1 MTAIGRWLLATPCRV
16 DRWIFADG
24 DLDRLLLVRRL
35 LAVLMTVRV
44 LTWRYHDYAELPQSL
59 VHPVWYWSWS
69 STMPPVGVMLVIQ
82 VIGVAAGVAV
92 LMGRR
97 ANQAFVVLW
106 CCFVALAGL
115 RAGLG
120 KVLHN
125 DALPILAIIPFL
137 WPIADRAVQRGSGAP
152 QDEPAGQ
159 TAGWQIR
166 SAQLVVATIYTL
178 TGVQKLRHSGPDWFL
193 TDNMAWI
200 MSSVSGDGGGLS
212 AIPTAIAREPLLW
225 RPAGYALLFAELL
238 FPLVFLNRWT
248 RAVLVTCV
256 VALHLITLVTLR
268 LDYLSWVWVV
278 LVLFVDW
285 RAVRARPSSHRSP
298 GSRLARSAALG

>member
-1 MTAIGRWLLATPCRV
+1 MNALAQRLVATPGRL
-16 DRWIFADG
+16 DRWIFAPG

-69 STMPPVGVMLVIQ
+69 STMPPLSVMVAIQ

-92 LMGRR
+92 LVGRR

-137 WPIADRAVQRGSGAP
+137 WPIAGQAAQSGSGVAS
-152 QDEPAGQ
+152 DTRAGQ
-159 TAGWQIR
+159 AAGWQIR
-166 SAQLVVATIYTL
+166 SAQLVVATAYTL

-212 AIPTAIAREPLLW
+212 AIPTAIAREPVLW

-248 RAVLVTCV
+248 RAVLVSCV

-278 LVLFVDW
+278 LVLFIDW
-285 RAVRARPSSHRSP
+285 SALRERIAARRGDMS
-298 GSRLARSAALG
+298 